1 MPFHRPGYAPNLP
14 TSLSGFPPP
23 RHGSRLSGM
32 PYDQGMDRPGFY
44 RSSTEWVFE
53 NTPSE
58 TYLLPCGPVTL
69 WRCEE
74 CGQPNTYAGL
84 QVDHRIGWRQYL
96 RMVGPHSS
104 ADAQDAYNDV
114 DNLRLLCSTCNAA
127 NDHNRVD
134 SEETE
139 EEEEEEEVSG
149 DGSFIVEDGPLRD
162 DYRTFIRDWF
172 DPFLPEPALPG
183 HLDAPP
189 ALDPPPVPSAWSAHD
204 ASRASSAVRA
214 SSAEDADGAE
224 IHSLAP
230 GRRSTSTA
238 LGEVVADTEEAEE
251 GLAEAGLLL

>member
-1 MPFHRPGYAPNLP
+1 MPFDRPGYAPNLP
-14 TSLSGFPPP
+14 TSRSGYAPP
-23 RHGSRLSGM
+23 RHGARLSGI

-58 TYLLPCGPVTL
+58 TYMLPGGPVTL

-74 CGQPNTYAGL
+74 CGQQNTYAGL
-84 QVDHRIGWRQYL
+84 QVDHRTGWRQYL
-96 RMVGPHSS
+96 RMVRPHSS
-104 ADAQDAYNDV
+104 ADAHDAYNDV

-139 EEEEEEEVSG
+139 EEEEEVSE
-149 DGSFIVEDGPLRD
+149 DGSFIEEDGPLPN

-172 DPFLPEPALPG
+172 NPLRPEPELPG
-183 HLDAPP
+183 RLDASP
-189 ALDPPPVPSAWSAHD
+189 ALDPPPVPSAWSGND

-214 SSAEDADGAE
+214 SSAEDADGAA
-224 IHSLAP
+224 IHSLAT
-230 GRRSTSTA
+230 GDRSTSAA
-238 LGEVVADTEEAEE
+238 LGEVVADIEEAGE
-251 GLAEAGLLL
+251 GIAEAALLL